1 MDVEKLIDR
10 MKLDAADWNGDRYI
24 KRDLLEAAES
34 LEKLQAE
41 NESLKNKL
49 HDSYQGHLLD
59 VVIPRLEAE
68 LEKAKMARPI
78 ELTGKGAEAFALAAE
93 LSETKQELENVKAER
108 DAAVAD
114 VCAIIW
120 DVEEIR
126 RGYGVDNADADDAFA
141 GLCESYCANY
151 GHGCYKEGSNGYYCA
166 NFKWRGP
173 QKEE

>member
-1 MDVEKLIDR
+1 MDVEKLVDR
-10 MKLDAADWNGDRYI
+10 LKSDAADWNGDRYI

-93 LSETKQELENVKAER
+93 LSETKQELEM
-108 DAAVAD
+108 
-114 VCAIIW
+114 
-120 DVEEIR
+120 
-126 RGYGVDNADADDAFA
+126 
-141 GLCESYCANY
+141 
-151 GHGCYKEGSNGYYCA
+151 
-166 NFKWRGP
+166 
-173 QKEE
+173 

>member
-1 MDVEKLIDR
+1 MDVEKLVDR
-10 MKLDAADWNGDRYI
+10 LKNYSIKDKALLNLQTVKDAA
-24 KRDLLEAAES
+24 EA

-93 LSETKQELENVKAER
+93 LSETKQELEKVKAEKER
-108 DAAVAD
+108 FKEY
-114 VCAIIW
+114 AI
-120 DVEEIR
+120 
-126 RGYGVDNADADDAFA
+126 DADNTMDSLYGACGKFCDDTILAFWD
-141 GLCESYCANY
+141 E
-151 GHGCYKEGSNGYYCA
+151 
-166 NFKWRGP
+166 WRGR
-173 QKEE
+173 KEE

>member
-1 MDVEKLIDR
+1 MDVEKLIERLKNYSIKD
-10 MKLDAADWNGDRYI
+10 KALLNLQTVKDAA
-24 KRDLLEAAES
+24 EALAA
-34 LEKLQAE
+34 LQ
-41 NESLKNKL
+41 S
-49 HDSYQGHLLD
+49 
-59 VVIPRLEAE
+59 E
-68 LEKAKMARPI
+68 LEK
-78 ELTGKGAEAFALAAE
+78 
-93 LSETKQELENVKAER
+93 VKAER

-141 GLCESYCANY
+141 SLCESYCANY
-151 GHGCYKEGSNGYYCA
+151 GHGCYKEGSDGYYCA